1 MFDDARSKRVMI
13 VAHCLLNQNAISDG
27 TADFAS
33 QFQEIIEMLMKH
45 QVGIIQ
51 LPCPEMLCLGLER
64 GDCDGGK
71 RPLLDENSRIR
82 DLLVS
87 EASMSILRRKAEEIA
102 RQVADYQEHGFEVL
116 GLIGV
121 DRSPSCGVE
130 TTSRGRREEPGR
142 GVFVE
147 ILEGLLS
154 ERGIALRIIG
164 TKTSQK
170 ELSADRVQEFLKTAR
185 RVPGT
190 GEAATEQREG
200 YRTPVKRQLCEFFA
214 KRFQF
219 FPYSGRFRGDRDI
232 GTLPGS

>member
-1 MFDDARSKRVMI
+1 MFDDARSKRVVI

-51 LPCPEMLCLGLER
+51 LPCPELLCLGLER
-64 GDCDGGK
+64 GDRNGGK
-71 RPLLDENSRIR
+71 RPLLEENSRIR

-87 EASMSILRRKAEEIA
+87 EASMSILRQKAEEIA

-147 ILEGLLS
+147 ILHERLS
-154 ERGIALRIIG
+154 EGGIALRMIG

-170 ELSADRVQEFLKTAR
+170 ELSVDRVQKFLNCAAR
-185 RVPGT
+185 NVSNSEKGT
-190 GEAATEQREG
+190 GPCEAPT
-200 YRTPVKRQLCEFFA
+200 V
-214 KRFQF
+214 
-219 FPYSGRFRGDRDI
+219 
-232 GTLPGS
+232 